1 LQKELIHKVPFD
13 CKKVTRLDPNYLE
26 YNDLQQPILLNLSSM
41 RPNPNL
47 NQAGV
52 HKKEMRLCHP
62 ASDLAI
68 LIVKQYAIPKTIL
81 QDI

>member
-1 LQKELIHKVPFD
+1 
-13 CKKVTRLDPNYLE
+13 
-26 YNDLQQPILLNLSSM
+26 M

-52 HKKEMRLCHP
+52 HKKEMSLCRP

-68 LIVKQYAIPKTIL
+68 LIVEQYAIPKTHTENHIAGYMMPKNL
-81 QDI
+81 IYGNFLM